1 MARRYAFLPSMA
13 MVDGQRKESGV
24 AMYQAPALYKTRAIE
39 FIHERKV
46 ANLNAQALLF
56 KYSMAARPF
65 PGGFS
70 FFKAEVNFTRIAC

>member
-1 MARRYAFLPSMA
+1 MA
-13 MVDGQRKESGV
+13 MVVGQRKESGV

-39 FIHERKV
+39 FIRERKV
-46 ANLNAQALLF
+46 ANLNAQAHLF

>member
-1 MARRYAFLPSMA
+1 MAI
-13 MVDGQRKESGV
+13 VDGQRKECGV